1 MKLLRPAACVASLAV
16 VISIVVG
23 CRGPASSQSTSA
35 PTTAEVRFERSAPI
49 NDATIATQARIDID
63 WLASPE
69 RQGRGPGTEGLR
81 QAGDYIAARFASLGL
96 KPATTQ
102 TAGYF
107 QDFTSGTTTH
117 VDDATAIKFG
127 DATLSRGT
135 DYAGQAW
142 SEPAKFDGP
151 LAFVGYAVKG
161 DAPATKP
168 TTTQPATT
176 QSTTQ
181 AAAPK
186 PYDDFDGV
194 DVKGKVVLAMRWEP
208 HTADGK
214 SRLSDDGEFTG
225 DAALVRKAQRAADAG
240 AIALLLVNPPAHHEE
255 AKGLLSE
262 DERGRQTASIPVFHL
277 THEAA
282 DRLLQAAGAHP
293 LAELQKKIDESGEPA
308 SAVYSLN
315 VTGELAVKR
324 KPLKARNVVAIWPGR
339 GKHADEYVVVGAHY
353 DHLGMGGNGS
363 LARIT
368 AIHPGADDNGSGT
381 TALLALAAQ
390 VTKAGPLDRT
400 VVFVA
405 FTLEEQGLIG
415 SKKFVDKLPVP
426 KEKIVAMLNFD
437 MVGRVRNEMLY
448 TGGTGTHGWFAPI
461 VAAADERSPLK
472 LLSMGKGGRGPSDHQ
487 SFSAEGIPVVFFFS
501 GIHSD
506 YHRPTDTPDKIN
518 VDGIAQVVRLG
529 FDVLNEACQMP
540 QLAYVDTFDPSGVN
554 VNIESG
560 STTVPA
566 APTRRGGGGGG
577 RRKQLGIEPDMVD
590 DGTTKGVRVS
600 GTVPGTAAR
609 DAGILAGDVITQI
622 DDKQMTDLQALFT
635 FLSSKKPGDVIKVTL
650 TRNGSPMTLDVKLK
664 ARGEER

>member
-1 MKLLRPAACVASLAV
+1 MKLLRPAACVASFAV
-16 VISIVVG
+16 LISIVVG
-23 CRGPASSQSTSA
+23 CRGNASSQSTSA
-35 PTTAEVRFERSAPI
+35 PTTAQVRFERSAPI
-49 NDATIATQARIDID
+49 DEATIAVQARADVD
-63 WLASPE
+63 WLASPD
-69 RQGRGPGTEGLR
+69 RQGRGPGTDGLR
-81 QAGDYIAARFASLGL
+81 QAGDYIAERFASVGL

-107 QDFTSGTTTH
+107 QDFTSGTTTK
-117 VDDATAIKFG
+117 VGPATAIRFG
-127 DATLSRGT
+127 DASLERGT

-142 SEPAKFDGP
+142 SEPARFAGP

-168 TTTQPATT
+168 TTRPATT

-181 AAAPK
+181 VAASKA
-186 PYDDFDGV
+186 YDDFDGV
-194 DVKGKVVLAMRWEP
+194 DVRGKVVLAMRWEP

-214 SRLSDDGEFTG
+214 SRLSDAGEFTG

-240 AIALLLVNPPAHHEE
+240 AIALLLVNPPVHHEE
-255 AKGLLSE
+255 SKGLLSE
-262 DERGRQTASIPVFHL
+262 DERGRQTADIPVFHL
-277 THEAA
+277 SHEAA
-282 DRLLQAAGAHP
+282 DKLLSAAGAQS

-308 SAVYSLN
+308 SAVYSLK

-324 KPLKARNVVAIWPGR
+324 EPLSARNVVAIWPGR
-339 GKHADEYVVVGAHY
+339 GPRADEYVVVGAHY
-353 DHLGMGGNGS
+353 DHLGMGASGS
-363 LARIT
+363 LARTT
-368 AIHPGADDNGSGT
+368 AIHPGADDNASGT
-381 TALLALAAQ
+381 ATLLALARQ
-390 VTKAGPLDRT
+390 VTKAGPLDRS

-415 SKKFVDKLPVP
+415 SKRFVDKLPVP

-461 VAAADERSPLK
+461 VAAADERSPLR

-506 YHRPTDTPDKIN
+506 YHRPSDTPDKIN
-518 VDGIAQVVRLG
+518 VEGIAQVVRLG
-529 FDVLNEACQMP
+529 FDVLHEACQMP
-540 QLAYVDTFDPSGVN
+540 QQLYVGLYDAGGVN

-560 STTVPA
+560 STTLPA
-566 APTRRGGGGGG
+566 APARRGGGG
-577 RRKQLGIEPDMVD
+577 RRVQLGIEPDMVD

-609 DAGILAGDVITQI
+609 DAGILAGDVITHI
-622 DDKQMTDLQALFT
+622 DDKEMTDLQALFT

-650 TRNGSPMTLDVKLK
+650 TRNGAPMTLDVKLK
-664 ARGEER
+664 ARSEER